1 MRHLYFPILAGGC
14 MFVSALHAQNER
26 PNIVFIMADDLG
38 WNDLGITGSDYY
50 ETPNIDKL
58 ASEGVFFD
66 NAYAAAANSA
76 PSLFYDRYLYS
87 ETRSIY
93 CESFSER
100 R

>member
-58 ASEGVFFD
+58 ASEGV
-66 NAYAAAANSA
+66 
-76 PSLFYDRYLYS
+76 SLIMLMQRQPIRHRAVPVL
-87 ETRSIY
+87 
-93 CESFSER
+93 
-100 R
+100 

>member
-58 ASEGVFFD
+58 ASEGIS
-66 NAYAAAANSA
+66 NPSA
-76 PSLFYDRYLYS
+76 RRLIL
-87 ETRSIY
+87 RSM
-93 CESFSER
+93 R
-100 R
+100 RIWCS

>member
-50 ETPNIDKL
+50 ETPYID
-58 ASEGVFFD
+58 
-66 NAYAAAANSA
+66 
-76 PSLFYDRYLYS
+76 
-87 ETRSIY
+87 
-93 CESFSER
+93 
-100 R
+100 